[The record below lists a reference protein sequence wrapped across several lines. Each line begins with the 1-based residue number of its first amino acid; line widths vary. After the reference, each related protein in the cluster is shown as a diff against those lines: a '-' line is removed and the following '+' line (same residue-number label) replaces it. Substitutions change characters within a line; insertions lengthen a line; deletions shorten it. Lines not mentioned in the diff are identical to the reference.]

1 MMLFSAIRL
10 KELVLTTERA
20 SRLEMSDAAKATQEA
35 LPDQNAV
42 VTVDMHALTEEVY
55 AQQVAV
61 QMKLDEENKC
71 AAVAKAKLKKAAEGT
86 NSRLP
91 APELTEEESAQ
102 L

>member
-10 KELVLTTERA
+10 KELVLSTERA
-20 SRLEMSDAAKATQEA
+20 SRSELSDDAKATQEA

-42 VTVDMHALTEEVY
+42 VTVDMRALQEEVF
-55 AQQVAV
+55 AQ
-61 QMKLDEENKC
+61 KLAAQIKAHEETKR
-71 AAVAKAKLKKAAEGT
+71 AAVTKAKLIKAAQGT

>member
-1 MMLFSAIRL
+1 MTD
-10 KELVLTTERA
+10 E
-20 SRLEMSDAAKATQEA
+20 AKATQEA

-42 VTVDMHALTEEVY
+42 VTVDMRALNEEVY
-55 AQQVAV
+55 AQQLAA
-61 QMKLDEENKC
+61 QMKLDEETKR
-71 AAVAKAKLKKAAEGT
+71 AAVAKAKLIKAAAGT